1 VFLLRRPSAH
11 DIDNFLN
18 TSSSLPLSYEPAG
31 IVVADRATGFRF
43 DEQAIVVGHG
53 RGDYERAC
61 AALMTW
67 KQFDI
72 GWMKIFPRRQG
83 IEIGTVAAVMIG
95 HLGFWSLNGC
105 RVLYHVGS
113 RDDVRFGFAYG
124 TLTNHAESGEE
135 LFEVFLD
142 LRDDVVYRIRAMSR
156 PRAALAWLG
165 QPFVRVLQAQFRRD
179 SAAAM
184 KRAISSQGG
193 TAVRP

>member
-1 VFLLRRPSAH
+1 MAH
-11 DIDNFLN
+11 DIDRFLD
-18 TSSSLPLSYEPAG
+18 TSSSLPLSYAPAG

-53 RGDYERAC
+53 RDDYERAC

-67 KQFDI
+67 THFDI
-72 GWMKIFPRRQG
+72 GWVKVFPRSQG
-83 IEIGTVAAVMIG
+83 IEVGTVVAVMIR
-95 HLGFWSLNGC
+95 HVGFWSLNGC

-142 LRDDVVYRIRAMSR
+142 SRDDVVYRIRAMSR
-156 PRAALAWLG
+156 PRVALARLG
-165 QPFVRVLQAQFRRD
+165 NPFVRVLQARFRRD

-193 TAVRP
+193 NEVRP